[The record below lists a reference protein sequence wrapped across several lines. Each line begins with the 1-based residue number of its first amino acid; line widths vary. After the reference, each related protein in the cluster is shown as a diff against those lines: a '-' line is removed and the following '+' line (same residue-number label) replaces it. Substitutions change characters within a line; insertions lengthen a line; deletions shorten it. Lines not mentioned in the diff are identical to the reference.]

1 MLQLIRADLTGTLAL
16 FAEYRPQ
23 LDRSS
28 LELDI
33 KRLKRC
39 EDRDYLFLARREKS
53 YLFPVSE
60 IYTADSYAYLCWT
73 GYIARPGPHVD
84 AMYFHISRT
93 ANGWPFGTVTVLDYE
108 AAAKDVEKFS
118 TLPPQALQAHIQKTV
133 NHYQHH
139 TQICSEKDFIEHLR
153 KAGDTEWM

>member
-1 MLQLIRADLTGTLAL
+1 MLQLIKADLTGTLAL

-60 IYTADSYAYLCWT
+60 IYTAGSYAYLCS
-73 GYIARPGPHVD
+73 RPGPHVD
-84 AMYFHISRT
+84 ALYFHISRT
-93 ANGWPFGTVTVLDYE
+93 ANGWPFGSVTVLDYE
-108 AAAKDVEKFS
+108 AAAKDAEKFS
-118 TLPPQALQAHIQKTV
+118 ALPKKELQAHIQKTV
-133 NHYQHH
+133 DHYQHH
-139 TQICSEKDFIEHLR
+139 TQICSVKDFIEHLR